1 MATIVTRAG
10 KGSPLTHVEV
20 DANFTNLN
28 TAKAEL
34 ASPALTGN
42 VTVASNSAT
51 AAVTI
56 TQIGA
61 GNALVV
67 EDSASPDASPFVVT
81 ATGSV
86 GVGTATPATL
96 LHLSSVDP
104 VFITMIDQGNSAGR
118 VGQSGTA
125 MTFGVDGVNG
135 ATERMRIDTSGNVG
149 IGTSSPTSNL
159 HVYNANSA
167 ISTNEVAAA
176 GTGVASTRWKYGTNQ
191 FGLYV
196 GPTNA
201 LIAYDYGAAAE
212 RMRINASGN
221 VGIGTTTPTSKLHV
235 EGTTTGGGT
244 EPDAIAYFKQN
255 AVWTASEP
263 WALYV
268 SGYSYLNGFRINA
281 DDGIRS
287 LYKTAAGG
295 TLGFAVTGDDPITF
309 TQSNNTERMRIAAG
323 GNVGIG
329 TTNPATKLDV
339 SGTVNAT
346 ALSIGGTAITPTAA
360 ELNFVDGVTSAIQ
373 TQLNAKA
380 PLASPAL
387 TGTPTAPTAAVG
399 TNTTQVAT
407 TAFVLE
413 NKGTPTIQTFTA
425 SGTWTKP
432 AGATLCLVR
441 LVSGGNGGQSGG
453 TSTAGGGTGGAGAII
468 SETYF
473 LASSLPSTVVVA
485 IGGGGAGGAIST
497 TTTKNAGSF
506 GSATTFDTYARSP
519 SGATADQIQGGSGS
533 AGSGSA
539 GGSSQDY
546 LSGGGGGGGAGSG
559 SGAVGGAGGRNLVRN
574 TSGGVGAT
582 VGQAA
587 GGAGGPFTG
596 GGGGANRTGGST
608 GGAGGIAGGGGGG
621 GGSVSTGGAG
631 GAGGAGY
638 AEIWTW

>member
-86 GVGTATPATL
+86 GIGTTTPATL

-104 VFITMIDQGNSAGR
+104 VYVTMIDQGNGAGR
-118 VGQSGTA
+118 VGQNGTA
-125 MTFGVDGVNG
+125 LTFGVDGVNG
-135 ATERMRIDTSGNVG
+135 ATERMRID
-149 IGTSSPTSNL
+149 
-159 HVYNANSA
+159 NA
-167 ISTNEVAAA
+167 
-176 GTGVASTRWKYGTNQ
+176 
-191 FGLYV
+191 
-196 GPTNA
+196 
-201 LIAYDYGAAAE
+201 
-212 RMRINASGN
+212 GN
-221 VGIGTTTPTSKLHV
+221 VGIGTTSPSSKLHV

-255 AVWTASEP
+255 GTWSASEP

-281 DDGIRS
+281 ADGARS

-309 TQSNNTERMRIAAG
+309 TQLNSSERMRIAAG

-329 TTNPATKLDV
+329 TASPTTKLDV
-339 SGTVNAT
+339 SGTANAT
-346 ALSIGGTAITPTAA
+346 ALSIGGTAITATAA
-360 ELNFVDGVTSAIQ
+360 ELNFVGGVTSAIQ
-373 TQLNAKA
+373 TQLGAKAPLTGTGTSGTWPISISGNAATATNATSASTASAAFSATTLTGLTSTVAELNFVSDVTSLIQAQLNAKA

-387 TGTPTAPTAAVG
+387 TGTPTAPTATVG

-407 TAFVLE
+407 TAFVLANGHVPTTAE
-413 NKGTPTIQTFTA
+413 VGTA
-425 SGTWTKP
+425 
-432 AGATLCLVR
+432 
-441 LVSGGNGGQSGG
+441 
-453 TSTAGGGTGGAGAII
+453 TAGLAFGAVGSYA
-468 SETYF
+468 F
-473 LASSLPSTVVVA
+473 LTS
-485 IGGGGAGGAIST
+485 ST
-497 TTTKNAGSF
+497 TTTST
-506 GSATTFDTYARSP
+506 SE
-519 SGATADQIQGGSGS
+519 GAVV
-533 AGSGSA
+533 AGSGYRYHGVGVTSSTATTAVGTPQGSAPSGTWKFMGSVTA
-539 GGSSQDY
+539 GGT
-546 LSGGGGGGGAGSG
+546 A
-559 SGAVGGAGGRNLVRN
+559 
-574 TSGGVGAT
+574 
-582 VGQAA
+582 
-587 GGAGGPFTG
+587 
-596 GGGGANRTGGST
+596 
-608 GGAGGIAGGGGGG
+608 
-621 GGSVSTGGAG
+621 
-631 GAGGAGY
+631 
-638 AEIWTW
+638 